1 LEARIQ
7 IGAIR
12 LGHKMR
18 GEEHVL
24 KPVSAKDDHLVAGQ
38 LVDAVENLIPG
49 VLRHQ
54 IDECIQADDGLFIEM
69 VKNGHGEKIEMQR
82 PPLLRM
88 NN

>member
-1 LEARIQ
+1 MM
-7 IGAIR
+7 R

-38 LVDAVENLIPG
+38 LVDTVEDLIPS

-54 IDECIQADDGLFIEM
+54 AHECIKADNGLLIEM
-69 VKNGHGEKIEMQR
+69 VENGHGEKIDMKR
-82 PPLLRM
+82 PPLLSM

>member
-1 LEARIQ
+1 VM
-7 IGAIR
+7 R
-12 LGHKMR
+12 LGHEMR

-38 LVDAVENLIPG
+38 LVDAVEDLIPG

-69 VKNGHGEKIEMQR
+69 VENGHGEKIDMKR
-82 PPLLRM
+82 PPLLSM